1 MSAQGDDLLRLNGE
15 SLVLFTDTDPTDFN
29 TAVRLAK
36 EDGWR
41 VSMGGEKGATFF
53 ERVALVLSE
62 VERRLH
68 ANPYLRPY
76 EGDDRVVF
84 YMTLPSV
91 PRVRAELAPAM
102 RLTRVTGIA
111 ILATPFDSRREGD
124 GWLQEGIPV
133 FRKGTLQKL
142 PV

>member
-1 MSAQGDDLLRLNGE
+1 MQDDDLLRLNGE

-41 VSMGGEKGATFF
+41 VAMGGEKGATFF

-68 ANPYLRPY
+68 ANPSLRPY

-84 YMTLPSV
+84 YMTIPSLR
-91 PRVRAELAPAM
+91 RVRAELAPAM
-102 RLTRVTGIA
+102 RLTRVTGVA
-111 ILATPFDSRREGD
+111 ILATPYDHRREGD

-133 FRKGTLQKL
+133 FRKGVLRRL